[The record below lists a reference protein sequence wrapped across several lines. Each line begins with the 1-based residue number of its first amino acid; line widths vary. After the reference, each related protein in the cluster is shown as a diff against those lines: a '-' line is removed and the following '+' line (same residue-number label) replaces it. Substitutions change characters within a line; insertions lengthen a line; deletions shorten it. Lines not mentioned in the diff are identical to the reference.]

1 MYVVDAVYVVVIFSV
16 KGMNESI
23 SIYEKLE
30 LEYKQSIRWANEQV
44 FIFQVLVLAEAE
56 AEADVDSNTLFVS

>member
-1 MYVVDAVYVVVIFSV
+1 
-16 KGMNESI
+16 MNDSI

-44 FIFQVLVLAEAE
+44 FIFQVLVLAEADV
-56 AEADVDSNTLFVS
+56 DVDSNTLFVS

>member
-1 MYVVDAVYVVVIFSV
+1 MCVVDVVVISSV

-44 FIFQVLVLAEAE
+44 FIFQVLVLAEADV
-56 AEADVDSNTLFVS
+56 DVDSNTLFVS

>member
-1 MYVVDAVYVVVIFSV
+1 MCVVDVVVISSV

-44 FIFQVLVLAEAE
+44 FIFQVLVLAETDV
-56 AEADVDSNTLFVS
+56 DVDSNTLFVS